1 MNRKD
6 LVSLMEA
13 YEDIILDKEAELS
26 PEDEGIHGVEIGL
39 GEEPTDEIDYS
50 DDSSEEPTGESEADL
65 DTLEDFEEEKNKM
78 VEAHLHTI
86 RSHAHEIHGCLER
99 GALIEPWM
107 EEKIAIANDYIVHVA
122 NAIMYKK

>member
-26 PEDEGIHGVEIGL
+26 PEDEGIDGFEIGL
-39 GEEPTDEIDYS
+39 GEEPTDEVDFS
-50 DDSSEEPTGESEADL
+50 DDHTDEPEVDQE
-65 DTLEDFEEEKNKM
+65 TLEDFEEEKNKM

-86 RSHAHEIHGCLER
+86 RSHAHEIHGCVER
-99 GALIEPWM
+99 GVPIEPWM

>member
-13 YEDIILDKEAELS
+13 YEDIVLDNQVDEQ
-26 PEDEGIHGVEIGL
+26 PEEEIGA
-39 GEEPTDEIDYS
+39 GDSGIEIS
-50 DDSSEEPTGESEADL
+50 ASHDDSNVDFDGEADGEQL
-65 DTLEDFEEEKNKM
+65 QDFEEEKTKM

-86 RSHAHEIHGCLER
+86 RSHAHEIAGCVER